1 MELPLHIQS
10 KSKEQ
15 LESYMN
21 TLGYKHFFIWACK
34 NGHLELAK
42 YLYSIKTN
50 FKISFYAHQMSFINH
65 KEISIN
71 NNNIFDSSDE
81 SDDENNDEGDD
92 KSDDES
98 DDESDKELDVLKH
111 AFIFTCKNGHLEV
124 AQWLLSVI
132 SDVYPK
138 IEYRWDPK
146 KVNEYGRCAF
156 KIACKNNQLEIA
168 KWLVSIILDN
178 VKRDSH
184 GSLWYPFHITD
195 GLLNACMKGYIDIVK
210 WILTDNLQYI
220 NMYIRGYERYD
231 ELYYYYG
238 VAFRTACEYGH
249 LELVKWLVS
258 VKPNIKFSFSN
269 EIFPPYYSDALRFAC
284 ENGHLE
290 VAKWLISI
298 ESEVVVCNDKIGR
311 LLLNGRCMT
320 TLENGSSFEK
330 NNAFIVSC
338 KNGHLEVAQWLFS
351 IKPDIDISAD
361 DDYVF
366 FIVCRRGYLE
376 MAKWLLSVKP
386 DIYITNNINNAFKDA
401 CVYNRWEIVQWLLI
415 KI

>member
-1 MELPLHIQS
+1 MEQSLQIQT

-21 TLGYKHFFIWACK
+21 TLGYKQFFIWTCK

-50 FKISFYAHQMSFINH
+50 FKISFYAHQGSFINH
-65 KEISIN
+65 KEFSIN
-71 NNNIFDSSDE
+71 DDDIFDGSDE
-81 SDDENNDEGDD
+81 SDNKSDN

-98 DDESDKELDVLKH
+98 DDESDEELDVLKH

-124 AQWLLSVI
+124 AQWLESVI
-132 SDVYPK
+132 SDVYSSD
-138 IEYRWDPK
+138 YRWNPK

-178 VKRDSH
+178 VKRDRH
-184 GSLWYPFHITD
+184 GSLWYPFHTTD
-195 GLLNACMKGYIDIVK
+195 GLLDACMKGYIDIVK

-220 NMYIRGYERYD
+220 NTYIRGYERYD

-249 LELVKWLVS
+249 LELAKWLVS
-258 VKPNIKFSFSN
+258 VKPNIKFSFSK
-269 EIFPPYYSDALRFAC
+269 EIFPPYDRDALRFAC
-284 ENGHLE
+284 KNGHLE

-298 ESEVVVCNDKIGR
+298 ENEVVVCNDEIER
-311 LLLNGRCMT
+311 RMNT
-320 TLENGSSFEK
+320 VENSSSFEK
-330 NNAFIVSC
+330 NNAFIISC

-351 IKPDIDISAD
+351 IKPDIDISANNE
-361 DDYVF
+361 YIFKEV
-366 FIVCRRGYLE
+366 ISRGYLE
-376 MAKWLLSVKP
+376 MAKWLFSVKP
-386 DIYITNNINNAFKDA
+386 DINITNNINNAFKNA
-401 CVYNRWEIVQWLLI
+401 CVYNRWEIVQWLLT